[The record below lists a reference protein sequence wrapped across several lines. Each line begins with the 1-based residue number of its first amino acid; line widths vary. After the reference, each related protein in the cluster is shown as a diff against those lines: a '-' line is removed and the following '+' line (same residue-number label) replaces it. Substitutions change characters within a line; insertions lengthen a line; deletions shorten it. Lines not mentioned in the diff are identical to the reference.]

1 MDILDLMDIP
11 ATLVRARRR
20 AGLSQTVLAA
30 RAGTSQATVSA
41 YESGRKVPSV
51 ETLTRLLA
59 ATGCRLAVE
68 AGAAREPSRQEHER
82 TARALAD
89 VLALAEALPR
99 RHRRELRYP
108 GLAA

>member
-1 MDILDLMDIP
+1 MLGCPVHSAVVSRMHD
-11 ATLVRARRR
+11 ALVP
-20 AGLSQTVLAA
+20 
-30 RAGTSQATVSA
+30 SQATVSV
-41 YESGRKVPSV
+41 YESGGKVPSV

-68 AGAAREPSRQEHER
+68 PGAAREPSRQEHER

-89 VLALAEALPR
+89 VLALAEALPK

>member
-1 MDILDLMDIP
+1 MDIP

-68 AGAAREPSRQEHER
+68 AGAAREASRQEHEP
-82 TARALAD
+82 TTPALAD
-89 VLALAEALPR
+89 VLGLAAALPR
-99 RHRRELRYP
+99 RHRRGLRYP
-108 GLAA
+108 GLSA